1 MIEQQTQTILKTY
14 WKPKFRGN
22 ETLALTLKE
31 LVNQLGFENDG
42 KFLVDAKQVLDVCD
56 ELMKEDT

>member
-1 MIEQQTQTILKTY
+1 MIEQQTQTILETY

-42 KFLVDAKQVLDVCD
+42 KFFVDAKQVLDVCD
-56 ELMKEDT
+56 ELMKEYN